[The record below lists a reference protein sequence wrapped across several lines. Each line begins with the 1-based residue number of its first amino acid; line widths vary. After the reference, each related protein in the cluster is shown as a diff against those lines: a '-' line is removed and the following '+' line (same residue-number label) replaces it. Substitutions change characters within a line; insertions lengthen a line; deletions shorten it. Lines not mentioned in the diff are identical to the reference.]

1 MFMERIES
9 KRACAGIAWSFVLV
23 ASGCIQVGP
32 DYAPPAVP
40 LADAWINSTPSVT
53 IAPGADP
60 ASWWERFG
68 DPVMHHLVELAR
80 ERNPS
85 LRAAGLRVLEARARR
100 GIAVGGLFPQS
111 QDATASYQE
120 TRISELRPNAFPG
133 IDLTTDDWRAGF
145 DAAWEIDLWG
155 RFRRSVES
163 ADASLLGAEA
173 SREDVLV
180 SLVAE
185 VASNYVQL
193 RTLERRL
200 TVARENVAVQSRGFE
215 IADARYRGGA
225 VTALDASQA
234 ASLLAETKALIP
246 ELEGAIRKTR
256 NTLSILLGLPP
267 SDLASELSGEHP
279 IPVAPADL
287 AIGVPADLLRA
298 RPDVRAAER
307 ALAAQSAQIGVAT
320 AALYPHLS
328 LVGSL
333 GFEAEHVADVADGR
347 ALTHFGGPSVRWA
360 ILNYGRISNAVRV
373 EDARYQ
379 QALAAYESTV
389 LAAQAEVENAL
400 ASLAAAR
407 GRVTELERAAQ
418 AARRAVELAGLQYK
432 EGAVD
437 YTRVLDTQQVLVAVE
452 DRLAASQGDVA
463 LGITALYKA
472 LGGGSASMPVGRVDA
487 VPPVTPEEV
496 TGWRSWLPN
505 W

>member
-1 MFMERIES
+1 MDQTEP
-9 KRACAGIAWSFVLV
+9 KRSRAWIAWSLAVV
-23 ASGCIQVGP
+23 ASGCVKVGP
-32 DYAPPAVP
+32 DYAPPTPPVAQ
-40 LADAWINSTPSVT
+40 AWWTPAPSVAVT
-53 IAPGADP
+53 PGADP
-60 ASWWERFG
+60 TTWWLRFG
-68 DPVMHHLVELAR
+68 DPVMHHLIELADQ
-80 ERNPS
+80 RNPS

-100 GIAVGGLFPQS
+100 GIAVGGLFPQTQAAS
-111 QDATASYQE
+111 ASYQE
-120 TRISELRPNAFPG
+120 TRISELRPNSFPG

-155 RFRRSVES
+155 RFRRAVES
-163 ADASLLGAEA
+163 ADAALLEAEA
-173 SREDVLV
+173 SRQDVLV

-185 VASNYVQL
+185 VASSYVQL

-200 TVARENVAVQSRGFE
+200 AVARENVQVQSRGFE

-256 NTLSILLGLPP
+256 TTISILLGMPP
-267 SDLASELSGEHP
+267 SDLASELGGERP
-279 IPVAPADL
+279 IPVVPADL
-287 AIGVPADLLRA
+287 AIGLPADLLRA

-307 ALAAQSAQIGVAT
+307 ALAAQSAQIGVAV
-320 AALYPHLS
+320 AELYPHLS

-333 GFEAEHVADVADGR
+333 GLEAEHLDDLGDGR
-347 ALTHFGGPSVRWA
+347 ALEHFGGPSVRWA
-360 ILNYGRISNAVRV
+360 ILNYGRIANDVRV

-379 QALAAYESTV
+379 QALAAYEGTV

-400 ASLAAAR
+400 AGLTAAR
-407 GRVTELERAAQ
+407 GRVAELETAAA
-418 AARRAVELAGLQYK
+418 AARRAVELAGLQYR

-452 DRLAASQGDVA
+452 DRLATSHGDVA

-472 LGGGSASMPVGRVDA
+472 LGGGRMPSSGERPDV
-487 VPPVTPEEV
+487 VPPATPEEV
-496 TGWRSWLPN
+496 TGWRSWLPS